1 MNKDGVCYS
10 RPLKIKSWDKNI
22 DYVMFVDENGNAD
35 SISHILDN
43 IIKGMQFMMMID
55 TLLLRV
61 VSSQK
66 RLILL

>member
-1 MNKDGVCYS
+1 MNKDGDCYS

-43 IIKGMQFMMMID
+43 IIKGIAIHEIGRASCRE
-55 TLLLRV
+55 RV
-61 VSSQK
+61 
-66 RLILL
+66 

>member
-1 MNKDGVCYS
+1 MNKDGDCYS